1 MAEVQ
6 LLYQQ
11 SILCPIGIWFACPF
25 EILHVLPLMS
35 LDMNLLKQKTPK
47 YEAIRGMHGLDII

>member
-35 LDMNLLKQKTPK
+35 LDMNLLKQKNTQT
-47 YEAIRGMHGLDII
+47 